1 MDGFSQAWVPQAVPH
16 RRLGDQTAPPHPGYS
31 GSPAGNR
38 TRLAQNKENTK
49 LLSKKKH

>member
-1 MDGFSQAWVPQAVPH
+1 MVSARPGCPNQCPIG
-16 RRLGDQTAPPHPGYS
+16 RGMIRLPPHPGCS